1 MSRENILN
9 NKFEFVPYETYSD
22 IEYMNKFLLEI
33 PEDKHSFF
41 ENLFKRQMHDSF
53 LLKDNIFYVSDG
65 KKSYAFKLDED
76 FEDFA
81 KTMADKKIC
90 IFYISFV
97 FPNNEDTYS
106 FSFIGEDYWR

>member
-1 MSRENILN
+1 MSREDILN
-9 NKFEFVPYETYSD
+9 NKFEFVSYETYSD

-53 LLKDNIFYVSDG
+53 LLKDNVFYVSDG
-65 KKSYAFKLDED
+65 KNSYAFKLDED
-76 FEDFA
+76 FKDFSR
-81 KTMADKKIC
+81 TMSDKQVC

-106 FSFIGEDYWR
+106 FSFISDSF